1 MNKIILASK
10 SPRRIELLQ
19 MCGLDFSS
27 LAADIDEG
35 VIKSHILVDS
45 REKSTFDQAKIL
57 TERLAREKALHVYRQ
72 KKDHYVIGS
81 DTLVVTDKSILGKPM
96 DSHDAYKMLKN
107 LAGQVHRVY
116 TGVSIVGPDFEDSF
130 VSIAQVKFYDL
141 DPAMDQIIKD
151 YIATGSPMDKAGSY
165 GIQDMGAL
173 LVEYIE
179 GDYYTIMG
187 LPIGQVYR
195 KLKSLNLK

>member
-1 MNKIILASK
+1 
-10 SPRRIELLQ
+10 
-19 MCGLDFSS
+19 
-27 LAADIDEG
+27 
-35 VIKSHILVDS
+35 
-45 REKSTFDQAKIL
+45 
-57 TERLAREKALHVYRQ
+57 
-72 KKDHYVIGS
+72 
-81 DTLVVTDKSILGKPM
+81 M
-96 DSHDAYKMLKN
+96 DSHDAYNMLKN

-130 VSIAQVKFYDL
+130 VSIAQVKFHNL

-195 KLKSLNLK
+195 KLNSLNLK

>member
-35 VIKSHILVDS
+35 HIKSHILADS

-116 TGVSIVGPDFEDSF
+116 TGVSIIGPDFEDSF

-141 DPAMDQIIKD
+141 NPA
-151 YIATGSPMDKAGSY
+151 IATGSPMDKAGSY